1 MSASLLWF
9 REDLRLADNPAL
21 HAAAASKNPLLAIF
35 ILDTARNGSRAH
47 GGASRWWLHQSL
59 AALDTELKAKGV
71 RLHLFAG
78 DADRL
83 VPAIAKAG
91 EAKTVFWNRRYDGP
105 GRKQDERIEDS
116 LRKLGCAVEPFNG
129 RLLVEPDALR
139 TKGGTP
145 FRVYTPFWRA
155 LAAQGEP
162 ARLLPAPRRLKAASL
177 PRTAP
182 KPVSLDDLG
191 LLPTKPDWA
200 GGLRETWTP
209 GERGAAKRLRHFV
222 HDLIDD
228 YAKGRD
234 IPSQDA
240 TSRLS
245 PALAF
250 GELSPRQIWHAAH
263 HALADGEAS
272 AANVEKLT
280 KELAWREFSYHL
292 LFNHPDL
299 AEQNFNARFD
309 AFPWASRATAHLHA
323 WQQGRTGYPIVDA
336 GMRQLWATGWMHN
349 RVRLIVGSFLVKHL
363 LIDWRKGEQWFWDT
377 LCDADAANNAQ
388 NWQWVA
394 GSGADA
400 APYFRIFNPVLQG
413 ARFDPDGDFVK
424 SFVPELAR
432 VPARFIHRPWDA
444 PDDVLEKAG
453 VTLGKTYPNP
463 IVDHAAARKRA
474 LAAFAGV
481 KG

>member
-1 MSASLLWF
+1 MSPSLIWF

-21 HAAAASKNPLLAIF
+21 HAAAATKHPLLAIF
-35 ILDTARNGSRAH
+35 ILETGKTGLRAR
-47 GGASRWWLHQSL
+47 GGAARWWLHHSL
-59 AALDTELKAKGV
+59 AALEADLQAKGV
-71 RLHLFAG
+71 RLYFFAG
-78 DADRL
+78 DAERL
-83 VPAIAKAG
+83 VPEIAKAS
-91 EAKTVFWNRRYDGP
+91 EAERVVWNRRYDGP
-105 GRKQDERIEDS
+105 GRKQDDRISDA
-116 LRKLGCAVEPFNG
+116 LQKDGCTVETFNG
-129 RLLVEPDALR
+129 RLLVEPDALH
-139 TKGGTP
+139 TKSGTP

-155 LAAQGEP
+155 LAANGEP
-162 ARLLPAPRRLKAASL
+162 LRPLPVPRGLKAAPL

-182 KPVSLDDLG
+182 KPAALDDLD
-191 LLPTKPDWA
+191 LLPEKPDWA

-209 GERGAAKRLRHFV
+209 GERSAAKRLRHFA
-222 HDLIDD
+222 HGILDD

-234 IPSQDA
+234 VPSQDA

-263 HALADGEAS
+263 HALADGYTS
-272 AANVEKLT
+272 ATNVEKLA

-292 LFNHPDL
+292 LSHHSDL
-299 AEQNFNARFD
+299 AGKNFNARFD
-309 AFPWASRATAHLHA
+309 AFPWASRTAAHLHA
-323 WQQGRTGYPIVDA
+323 WQKGETGYPIVDA
-336 GMRQLWATGWMHN
+336 GMRQLWQTGWMHN
-349 RVRLIVGSFLVKHL
+349 RVSLITGSFLVKHL

-377 LCDADAANNAQ
+377 LCDADIANNAQ

-413 ARFDPDGDFVK
+413 VRFDPDGAYVK

-432 VPARFIHRPWDA
+432 VPTRFIHRPWQA
-444 PDDVLEKAG
+444 PNDILDKAG
-453 VTLGKTYPNP
+453 VTLGKSYPKP
-463 IVDHAAARKRA
+463 IVDHDAARRRA
-474 LAAFAGV
+474 LAAFGEI